1 MVANAMRGP
10 FSMLSDDPGI
20 GLHIDVAVMSPF
32 QVANAGFR
40 GDGWGIASQK
50 ITAPGSIFGS
60 ERGFS
65 EGP

>member
-40 GDGWGIASQK
+40 GDGWGIAS
-50 ITAPGSIFGS
+50 
-60 ERGFS
+60 
-65 EGP
+65 